1 MNRTITMNL
10 SGIIFHIEEDAYEKL
25 NKYLS
30 TIKGYFK
37 NSEGCD
43 EIMSDIEARIAEM
56 LQGKVSSI
64 KQAILM
70 ADVESMIAVMGKPED
85 FAGEGASTKSDTHSK
100 QESSQNKDAGFSNRR
115 RRVFRDPDDKILGGV
130 CSGIASYFDFDPIW
144 LRAAFAI
151 SFFVFGSG
159 LLLYII
165 LIIIIP
171 KAKTT
176 AEKLEMRGE
185 KVDINNIGKAVNE
198 EFEEFKERV
207 KDFGNEVKSP
217 ENKKRVKSSIQKA
230 VDFIGEMFESIFKI
244 LGKIIAFGLVFFGI
258 LFMIAL
264 LATLFGWGTISIF
277 DTANESIHF
286 SLYQLSAAVLPSDL
300 PVPFVVAGLILFL
313 GIPLISMIY
322 GGIKYLLGIKQKNK
336 IIKYSANILWLC
348 GLGLIIYVALQLGAD
363 FSEQNTVKQNLDLV
377 QPKGNTLYLDLIP
390 IPDEEEELSISR
402 HRKMRFGDWTMI
414 AKDEHNFRL
423 GYPTLNI
430 VASPTD
436 SFELVAIKSA
446 QGFNKKEAG
455 YRAKN
460 INYTI
465 LQIDSTLN
473 FNSYF
478 DIENADKLRAQ
489 KVKLVL
495 KVPVNK
501 MLFLSKSME
510 KIIFD
515 IDNLNDALDDDM
527 VNRKWIM
534 TQQGLECIDC
544 EGLEN
549 VRKHSRNELST
560 LKVPSPTLQR
570 EW

>member
-10 SGIIFHIEEDAYEKL
+10 GGIIFHIEEDAYNKL
-25 NKYLS
+25 NNYLS

-56 LQGKVSSI
+56 LQGKVSNI

-70 ADVESMIAVMGKPED
+70 GDVESMIAIMGKPED
-85 FAGEGASTKSDTHSK
+85 FAGESENTKSDANTH
-100 QESSQNKDAGFSNRR
+100 QEAGENKDSYTNNKR

-130 CSGIASYFDFDPIW
+130 CSGVASYFDIDPIW

-165 LIIIIP
+165 LCIIIP

-198 EFEEFKERV
+198 EFEEFKTRV

-217 ENKKRVKSSIQKA
+217 ENKKRIRSSVQKV
-230 VDFIGEMFESIFKI
+230 VDFFGELFQTILKV
-244 LGKIIAFGLVFFGI
+244 LGKGVAFFLIFIGIILIVG
-258 LFMIAL
+258 L
-264 LATLFGWGTISIF
+264 LATVFGWGTISIF
-277 DTANESIHF
+277 GTQGAAVHF
-286 SLYQLSAAVLPSDL
+286 SLYQLGAAVLHNDFPIQL
-300 PVPFVVAGLILFL
+300 VVIGLILFL
-313 GIPLISMIY
+313 GIPLVSLIY
-322 GGIKYLLGIKQKNK
+322 GGIKYLFGIKQQNK
-336 IIKYSANILWLC
+336 IVKYTANILWLC
-348 GLGLIIYVALQLGAD
+348 GLVLVIYVGLQLGSD
-363 FSEQNTVKQNLDLV
+363 FSEEATAKQNINIE
-377 QPKGNTLYLDLIP
+377 QPKGNTLYLALRPIAEDDL
-390 IPDEEEELSISR
+390 DLTYTH
-402 HRKMRFGDWTMI
+402 HRKIHLGDWTMI
-414 AKDEHNFRL
+414 SKDENKFRL

-430 VASPTD
+430 VAGSTD
-436 SFELVAIKSA
+436 NFELIAVKSA
-446 QGFNKKEAG
+446 QGFNKKEASD
-455 YRAKN
+455 RAKN
-460 INYTI
+460 INYTVV
-465 LQIDSTLN
+465 QIDSTLQ

-478 DIENADKLRAQ
+478 DIESIDKLRAQ
-489 KVKLVL
+489 DVKLVL

-515 IDNLNDALDDDM
+515 IDNVNDALDSDM

-544 EGLEN
+544 DGLEN
-549 VRKHSRNELST
+549 VRKN
-560 LKVPSPTLQR
+560 K
-570 EW
+570 

>member
-10 SGIIFHIEEDAYEKL
+10 SGIVFHIEEDAYDKL

-64 KQAILM
+64 KQAVLM

-85 FAGEGASTKSDTHSK
+85 FAGDNESTKTDTNSK
-100 QESSQNKDAGFSNRR
+100 QESSANKDEDSSSRR
-115 RRVFRDPDDKILGGV
+115 RRVFRDPDDKILAGV
-130 CSGIASYFDFDPIW
+130 CSGIASYFGFDPIW

-207 KDFGNEVKSP
+207 QDLGNEVNSP
-217 ENKKRVKSSIQKA
+217 ENKKRVKSSIHKA
-230 VDFIGEMFESIFKI
+230 VDFMGEMFESIFKVI
-244 LGKIIAFGLVFFGI
+244 AKIVAFFLIFFGI
-258 LFMIAL
+258 IFLIAL

-277 DTANESIHF
+277 GNTGDSVHF
-286 SLYQLSAAVLPSDL
+286 SLYQLSSAVLPNDL
-300 PVPFVVAGLILFL
+300 PVYLIVIGLILFL

-322 GGIKYLLGIKQKNK
+322 GGIKYLLGIKQKNRV
-336 IIKYSANILWLC
+336 IKYTANILWLC
-348 GLGLIIYVALQLGAD
+348 GLALLIYVGLQLGVD
-363 FSEQNTVKQNLDLV
+363 FSEQATTKQNINIS
-377 QPKGNTLYLDLIP
+377 QPKGNTLYLDLKP
-390 IPDEEEELSISR
+390 MVDEDEENESYHR
-402 HRKMRFGDWTMI
+402 HRNIHLGDWTMI
-414 AKDEHNFRL
+414 SKDENKFRL

-430 VASPTD
+430 VASATD
-436 SFELVAIKSA
+436 SFELVVIKSA
-446 QGFNKKEAG
+446 QGYNKKEAA
-455 YRAKN
+455 YRAKS
-460 INYTI
+460 IDYTAV
-465 LQIDSTLN
+465 QVDSVVE

-478 DIENADKLRAQ
+478 DIESVDKLRAQ
-489 KVKLVL
+489 NVKLVL

-501 MLFLSKSME
+501 TLFLSKSME

-515 IDNLNDALDDDM
+515 IDNINDALDSDM

-534 TQQGLECIDC
+534 TKQGLECIDC
-544 EGLEN
+544 GGLEN
-549 VRKHSRNELST
+549 VHKHTQSDLLLPELPPAT
-560 LKVPSPTLQR
+560 PRGK
-570 EW
+570 